1 MIKFNME
8 KIKLKSINRRSAI
21 TLLGCF
27 GASLSLSSQ
36 LIASP
41 DIVKSKLD
49 EIINGSATK
58 EADIFLDV
66 PEIAEN
72 GNQVK
77 ISFEIDSPMS
87 EDDFVKEVYI
97 FADGNP
103 APNVGKFLF
112 TPFSGECFASTK
124 MRLSKTQDVYLLAK
138 FSDNKYGL
146 ERSTVKVTI
155 GGCGG

>member
-1 MIKFNME
+1 MKN
-8 KIKLKSINRRSAI
+8 KSLKSINRRSAI
-21 TLLGCF
+21 TLLTCMGF
-27 GASLSLSSQ
+27 SLSLHSG
-36 LIASP
+36 LMASP
-41 DIVKSKLD
+41 EMVQSELDKISK
-49 EIINGSATK
+49 GSKKKDA
-58 EADIFLDV
+58 EIFLDV

-77 ISFEIDSPMS
+77 VSFEIESPMT
-87 EDDFVKEVYI
+87 ENDFVKEVYI

-103 APNVGKFLF
+103 APNVGKFEF

-138 FSDNKYGL
+138 FNDGKYAL
-146 ERSTVKVTI
+146 EKSTVKVTI

>member
-1 MIKFNME
+1 MVIFNM
-8 KIKLKSINRRSAI
+8 KDKDLTFMNRRSAI
-21 TLLGCF
+21 TLLTCMGF
-27 GASLSLSSQ
+27 TVSLPSG

-41 DIVKSKLD
+41 ELVQGEMDK
-49 EIINGSATK
+49 IIKGSVTR
-58 EADIFLDV
+58 EAEIFLDV

-77 ISFEIDSPMS
+77 VSFEIESPMS

-103 APNVGKFLF
+103 APKVGKFEF

-138 FSDNKYGL
+138 FSDGNYALAK
-146 ERSTVKVTI
+146 STVKVTI

>member
-1 MIKFNME
+1 MVIFNM
-8 KIKLKSINRRSAI
+8 KDKDLTSMNRRSVI
-21 TLLGCF
+21 TLLTCMGF
-27 GASLSLSSQ
+27 TLALPSGLLARPELVQ
-36 LIASP
+36 G
-41 DIVKSKLD
+41 
-49 EIINGSATK
+49 EIDKIIKGSVFR
-58 EADIFLDV
+58 EAEIFLDV

-77 ISFEIDSPMS
+77 VSFEIESPMS

-103 APNVGKFLF
+103 APKVGKFEF

-138 FSDNKYGL
+138 FSDGNYALAK
-146 ERSTVKVTI
+146 STVKVTI

>member
-1 MIKFNME
+1 MKTKDI
-8 KIKLKSINRRSAI
+8 KSINRRSAI
-21 TLLGCF
+21 TLISCMGITLSVPF
-27 GASLSLSSQ
+27 RLAASPELVQKELEKIIKDSLS
-36 LIASP
+36 
-41 DIVKSKLD
+41 
-49 EIINGSATK
+49 K
-58 EADIFLDV
+58 EVDIFLDV

-77 ISFEIDSPMS
+77 VSFEIDSPMS
-87 EDDFVKEVYI
+87 KDDFVKEVYI

-103 APNVGKFLF
+103 APNVGKFEF

-138 FSDNKYGL
+138 FSNGNYAL

>member
-1 MIKFNME
+1 M
-8 KIKLKSINRRSAI
+8 KSLNRRSAI
-21 TLLGCF
+21 TLLSCF
-27 GASLSLSSQ
+27 GVSLSLPAQ
-36 LIASP
+36 LVASP

-49 EIINGSATK
+49 EIIIGSAKK
-58 EADIFLDV
+58 ETDIFLDV

-124 MRLSKTQDVYLLAK
+124 MRLSKTQDIYLLAK
-138 FSDNKYGL
+138 FSDDKYAL

>member
-1 MIKFNME
+1 ME

>member
-1 MIKFNME
+1 MKDKGLNSM
-8 KIKLKSINRRSAI
+8 NRRSAI
-21 TLLGCF
+21 TLLSCMGCT
-27 GASLSLSSQ
+27 LSLP
-36 LIASP
+36 LGLMASP
-41 DIVKSKLD
+41 ELVQGEMDK
-49 EIINGSATK
+49 IIKGSVSR
-58 EADIFLDV
+58 EAEIFLDV

-77 ISFEIDSPMS
+77 VSFEIESPMS

-103 APNVGKFLF
+103 APKVGKFEF

-138 FSDNKYGL
+138 FSDGNYAL
-146 ERSTVKVTI
+146 EKSTVKVTI